1 MAGSNRITLRRIGV
15 VRTELTEESLRKR
28 SFCSEIVIDDEFKS
42 ALDGI
47 ESFSHLNVIFWMHS
61 IRPAE
66 RRMMRARPR
75 GRRDMPVVGVLAT
88 RAPHRPNPIGLTV
101 VELLERKGNIL
112 KVKGLDALDGTP
124 ILDLKPYGCLDR
136 VGRIRVPEWW
146 RRLENLK
153 TCG

>member
-1 MAGSNRITLRRIGV
+1 MAGSSRIFLRPIGV
-15 VRTELTEESLRKR
+15 VRTELNGKRLRKR
-28 SFCSEIVIDDEFKS
+28 SFCSQIVIDEEYEP
-42 ALDGI
+42 ALEGI

-66 RRMMRARPR
+66 RRTMRARPR
-75 GRRDMPVVGVLAT
+75 RRSDMPVVGVLAT

-101 VELLERKGNIL
+101 VELLEREGNVL

-124 ILDLKPYGCLDR
+124 ILDLKPYDYLDR

-146 RRLENLK
+146 RRLERLK